1 MAENS
6 QEFVQHIASKSENF
20 SQWYLDVVLRAELAD
35 YAPVR
40 GCMVIRPYGYGI
52 WENLKGL
59 LDKRFKATGHKN
71 AISRCLYQEASSRK
85 KLSTLKASLLK
96 LPG

>member
-1 MAENS
+1 MG
-6 QEFVQHIASKSENF
+6 
-20 SQWYLDVVLRAELAD
+20 LDVVLRAELAD

-40 GCMVIRPYGYGI
+40 AVWRYVLTGRHL
-52 WENLKGL
+52 ENLKGL
-59 LDKRFKATGHKN
+59 DKRFKPQGTKTP
-71 AISRCLYQEASSRK
+71 ISAVYTRKLPRK

>member
-40 GCMVIRPYGYGI
+40 GCMVIRPYGVRHLG
-52 WENLKGL
+52 EFEG
-59 LDKRFKATGHKN
+59 
-71 AISRCLYQEASSRK
+71 SS
-85 KLSTLKASLLK
+85 
-96 LPG
+96 